1 MCTCAKHPAV
11 KMAMLESSPSSVRL
25 KTLLAKAKCGSTL
38 VFLLIKNGAV
48 TDKKQVVCQICDCS
62 IAHFGNTM
70 NLLCHLHTNHPEEP
84 SEVAPKKAVE
94 KCE

>member
-1 MCTCAKHPAV
+1 MCTCAKHQAV

-38 VFLLIKNGAV
+38 VFLSMKNSTV
-48 TDKKQVVCQICDCS
+48 TDKKQVVCRICDCS
-62 IAHFGNTM
+62 LAHSGNTT
-70 NLLCHLHTNHPEEP
+70 NLLYHLHTNHPEEP
-84 SEVAPKKAVE
+84 SEVAPKKAIE